1 MGFLSRR
8 RQLRNDRR
16 NPRTPFVL
24 PPPMG
29 WNDNSNNAA
38 LQPGDLALAENIQL
52 ERANLPR
59 SRYGTHRDPYE
70 AELNSGAA
78 INFLIDFKATKD
90 TILRPIVIA
99 GDTIFVEDASGTPSV
114 GVDITNGNVV
124 TAGQDLPFTSTFFKD
139 RLILAQFGN
148 TTGAVPIAI
157 PAVGDAVPL
166 SQWFGPLETPSYVHT
181 QFNFLFFAGFDGSG
195 IFDPMTVVY
204 GELNDDGTFFPWDS
218 ANVIDK
224 IGGLSA
230 FGDEFVTGLFPH
242 RDFLMI
248 GTNRRIFPVAYTGNR
263 LGRFAIQR
271 PIEVGLAHQ
280 NAVASINGE
289 FTFFMDVQGQVHT
302 VRDVVGNFGDVGI
315 QSVSR
320 KVSNYLQNLDR
331 GRVKFAQMRYWEE
344 EGLIVTSVT
353 SAREGLLNN
362 EILVLDVNE
371 FPLNEPDWRAAKW
384 FRWTGLPANYLAI
397 QRRNLDLVT
406 NTSNPDIDGSEYM
419 TFGTTTGFVKRM
431 TPAISYDEDDAG
443 VQQTIRTRYRTK
455 AFDFDVPNR
464 EKSVVEGYWWM
475 QPVTALQGPNAT
487 WIYDFGQRTSNV
499 VEINLDTG
507 LNTADTLG
515 FTFVLGESKL
525 GGQNATA
532 MSKDFFNGAGQV
544 AALDIDQTI
553 GTTQV
558 WKLQQATAVVELRGD
573 APEGF

>member
-8 RQLRNDRR
+8 RQLRDDRS
-16 NPRTPFVL
+16 NPRTAIVL
-24 PPPMG
+24 PPPTG
-29 WNDNSNNAA
+29 WNDNANNAA

-59 SRYGTHRDPYE
+59 SRYGTHRDPYDV
-70 AELNSGAA
+70 ELNSGAA
-78 INFLIDFKATKD
+78 INLLVDFKATKD
-90 TILRPIVIA
+90 TVLRPIVIA
-99 GDTIFVEDASGTPSV
+99 GDTIFEEDASGDPSV
-114 GVDITNGNVV
+114 GTDITNGMVV
-124 TAGQDLPFTSTFFKD
+124 AAGQDLPFTSTFFKD
-139 RLILAQFGN
+139 QLIIAQYGN
-148 TTGAVPIAI
+148 TAGAVPIVI
-157 PAVGDAVPL
+157 PATGDAFALP
-166 SQWFGPLETPSYVHT
+166 QWYGVNETPSYVHQ

-204 GELNDDGTFFPWDS
+204 GELNDDGTTFAWGI
-218 ANVIDK
+218 ANVVDK

-230 FGDEFVTGLFPH
+230 FGDEFVTGLFTH

-271 PIEVGLAHQ
+271 PLDVGLAHQ
-280 NAVASINGE
+280 NASASINGE
-289 FTFFMDVQGQVHT
+289 FAFFMDIQGQIQT
-302 VRDVVGNFGDVGI
+302 VRGIVGNFGDVGI

-320 KVSNYLQNLDR
+320 KVSNYLQGLDR
-331 GRVKFAQMRYWEE
+331 GRVKFAQMLFWEE

-353 SAREGLLNN
+353 SQNFGVRND

-371 FPLNEPDWRAAKW
+371 FPLDEPDWRMAKW
-384 FRWTGLPANYLAI
+384 FRWKGLPANYLAI
-397 QRRNLDLVT
+397 QRRNLDLVVD
-406 NTSNPDIDGSEYM
+406 TSEPDIEGNEYM

-431 TPAISYDEDDAG
+431 TPAISYDESDAG
-443 VQQTIRTRYRTK
+443 VQNPMRTRYRTK
-455 AFDFDVPNR
+455 AFDFEVPNR
-464 EKSVVEGYWWM
+464 EKAVVEGYWWM
-475 QPVTALQGPNAT
+475 QPVTSLQGPNAR
-487 WIYDFGQRTSNV
+487 WIYDFGQISSNT
-499 VEINLDTG
+499 VEINQDTG
-507 LNTADTLG
+507 LNAADTLG
-515 FTFVLGESKL
+515 FTFVLGESIL

-553 GTTQV
+553 GGTQV